1 MGEGE
6 GGMIWEN
13 GIKTC
18 ILSYVKRIASP
29 GSMHDTGIRFLKT
42 VMRVPEILK
51 PTLLPEYMQGFCIV
65 TRSIMQQK
73 HTQTDTLTHMKVH
86 AQNPIYPH
94 TVIIICD
101 LSRFLNA
108 NSVYSVAK
116 YS

>member
-1 MGEGE
+1 MV
-6 GGMIWEN
+6 WEN
-13 GIKTC
+13 GIETC
-18 ILSYVKRIASP
+18 ITSYMKRIASP

-73 HTQTDTLTHMKVH
+73 HTQTDTLIHMKVH
-86 AQNPIYPH
+86 EQNPIYPH